1 MRSRRR
7 PNIGQV
13 RTIINSSDVFN
24 GIIPKFHEILLNSS
38 INIKREQKDRED
50 LTISKEELTIKHTV
64 ISS

>member
-13 RTIINSSDVFN
+13 RTRIFSDIFN
-24 GIIPKFHEILLNSS
+24 CIIPKFHGILLDSFTN
-38 INIKREQKDRED
+38 INRGQKDKED
-50 LTISKEELTIKHTV
+50 LTILKEELTIKHAV